1 VSSDRDRRLRRA
13 LDGPRSGGDVEERAL
28 ATALAALPARRPRR
42 QRALVLAAAAT
53 LAAATVAAAGALAA
67 GTLHVSLGKPVA
79 SPATRTVAA
88 RTSAARLVVPAG
100 AHGIAAVVDGR
111 LWLTTADGVRI
122 EGLRVTSAELSPR
135 ALYVAAGIGRT
146 LVAMAP
152 DGRRAWAYPTGGSVA
167 AIAWAPS
174 GLEIAYVVRRRGGFE
189 LRLIEGDG
197 DHDRLLD
204 AEVRPVRPSWR
215 ADSLALA
222 YVGAG
227 GRAVVYDLGHE
238 RRAVVRDPARATA
251 VAYAPA
257 GSRLAVASRTA
268 LIVDGARSAGAV
280 PSVAGLAWTG
290 AGLAVAVRP
299 AEGAAYVRMP
309 DGARVPVPGSAVAL
323 AAAGDRVVV
332 AVRGSRRELR
342 LLASS
347 PPGTAPPRLDRRL
360 LVVPAAGSVESL
372 IVR

>member
-1 VSSDRDRRLRRA
+1 MSSDLDRRLRRA
-13 LDGPRSGGDVEERAL
+13 LDAPRSGRDVEERAL
-28 ATALAALPARRPRR
+28 ATALAALPARPQRHRR
-42 QRALVLAAAAT
+42 APVLAAAAA

-67 GTLHVSLGKPVA
+67 GTLHVSLGEPAAKPAAKPVA
-79 SPATRTVAA
+79 RAVAP
-88 RTSAARLVVPAG
+88 RLVVPPG
-100 AHGIAAVVDGR
+100 TRGIAAVVDGR

-146 LVAMAP
+146 LVATAP
-152 DGRRAWAYPTGGSVA
+152 DGRRAWAYPAGGSVA

-189 LRLIEGDG
+189 LRMIEGEG
-197 DHDRLLD
+197 DHDRLVD
-204 AEVRPVRPSWR
+204 TAVRPGRPAWR

-238 RRAVVRDPARATA
+238 SRAVVREPARATA
-251 VAYAPA
+251 VAYARA
-257 GSRLAVASRTA
+257 GSRLAIASRSA
-268 LIVDGARSAGAV
+268 VRIGGVRSAPAGR
-280 PSVAGLAWTG
+280 VAALAWTG

-299 AEGAAYVRMP
+299 PTGAAYVRLP
-309 DGARVPVPGSAVAL
+309 DGRRVAVPGSAVAL
-323 AAAGDRVVV
+323 AAAGDRVVA
-332 AVRGSRRELR
+332 AVRGSRRGLR

-347 PPGTAPPRLDRRL
+347 PPGATPPRLDRRL
-360 LVVPAAGSVESL
+360 LVIPAAGSVDSL